1 MKKFITM
8 FTVLV
13 LFSFAVVTM
22 SQTSTEKT
30 YAEENQ
36 VNTEEVTGEKQNVS
50 NEQKEISH
58 DKIVALTDKFMELLV
73 QDIDDQYKV
82 INYQT
87 KEELMKAFEPYV
99 TKEAVQPYID
109 YYYEEEKN
117 GLYIVPT
124 ETPPWFDKSNDYEKQ
139 TKDNQVIVTQQ
150 NQNALYG
157 EYTISLT
164 FEKINDQW
172 KIVNISNQ

>member
-1 MKKFITM
+1 MKKIITM

-13 LFSFAVVTM
+13 LFSFAIVTI

-30 YAEENQ
+30 YAEEKQ
-36 VNTEEVTGEKQNVS
+36 VHTQKVTGEKQVVS
-50 NEQKEISH
+50 DQEEISH
-58 DKIVALTDKFMELLV
+58 KKIVALTDKFMELLV

-87 KEELMKAFEPYV
+87 KEELIKAFEPYV

-124 ETPPWFDKSNDYEKQ
+124 ETPPWFDKSNDYDKQ
-139 TKDNQVIVTQQ
+139 MKDNQVIVTQQ
-150 NQNALYG
+150 NENALYG
-157 EYTISLT
+157 EYTISIT